1 MSEPITL
8 YGPTGEVLTVY
19 GKAQAAAMESE
30 GYSVKPPEPAT
41 EPADVSVAPESRR
54 VGKAT
59 PRPGK

>member
-41 EPADVSVAPESRR
+41 EPADVSVAP
-54 VGKAT
+54 
-59 PRPGK
+59 RPGK